1 MGSNDIEE
9 PGNTN
14 YRTMDADAGAS
25 TGPDGLMIHDT
36 TTNDMPWSSSSSS
49 SPEES
54 HTRSILKGVTW
65 RFVASMT
72 TVAIA
77 WLVIGEPGIAFQIG
91 FLEAIIKILVYY
103 LHERIWAKIPV

>member
-1 MGSNDIEE
+1 MSSTEDNSN
-9 PGNTN
+9 
-14 YRTMDADAGAS
+14 YQTMEAGGA
-25 TGPDGLMIHDT
+25 DGLVNEQAT
-36 TTNDMPWSSSSSS
+36 ASA
-49 SPEES
+49 ES

-72 TVAIA
+72 TVIIA

-91 FLEAIIKILVYY
+91 LFEAIIKIFVYY